1 MQTIFHATRA
11 AGIAAAALFVSGP
24 LAAPQSA
31 DQSEEPAA
39 QSGAFVRAHLPGNWG
54 EVVTENAEPRIGF
67 LCGETEMIFRN
78 DTDGGLLIG
87 RTGEPV
93 LQPAPVRIDEFSVTV
108 DIAAVIDG
116 AEAAMIFMGNPFGL
130 FLALPSEASEPVSRD
145 EESSASVTRQRVVPM
160 MRCPEPEVIS

>member
-24 LAAPQSA
+24 LAAPQSG
-31 DQSEEPAA
+31 DQSEGLAA

-67 LCGETEMIFRN
+67 LCGEIEIIFRN

-87 RTGEPV
+87 RTGEFV
-93 LQPAPVRIDEFSVTV
+93 LQPAPVRIDEFSVSV
-108 DIAAVIDG
+108 DIATVIDG

-130 FLALPSEASEPVSRD
+130 FLALPSEAAEVVSRD
-145 EESSASVTRQRVVPM
+145 DETRTTVTRQRVVPM
-160 MRCPEPEVIS
+160 